1 MSEETDSLRR
11 SRCQQTLPPARAE
24 RSRSHSR
31 SLRGSTSTASSC
43 SRSVGSIIRHSTVIT
58 PVGSQKKRVTQGA
71 TTLSTSSMLSTTKM
85 FNKLLIGFQ
94 IPMSDKGIMHK
105 LSCLTEKDCGAKWS
119 TKLQKNFA
127 CATKGS
133 TTKFMIIKGL
143 SKETSETE
151 EQGLITTSDISV
163 VFQICSRASKDLE
176 PIVLM
181 YDYNTAF
188 NIPVLR
194 DSVDNGSTRLSI
206 CYTIQRE

>member
-1 MSEETDSLRR
+1 
-11 SRCQQTLPPARAE
+11 
-24 RSRSHSR
+24 
-31 SLRGSTSTASSC
+31 
-43 SRSVGSIIRHSTVIT
+43 
-58 PVGSQKKRVTQGA
+58 
-71 TTLSTSSMLSTTKM
+71 
-85 FNKLLIGFQ
+85 
-94 IPMSDKGIMHK
+94 
-105 LSCLTEKDCGAKWS
+105 
-119 TKLQKNFA
+119 
-127 CATKGS
+127 
-133 TTKFMIIKGL
+133 MIIKGL